1 MEAARGVNEGLS
13 RALERIVHLEAL
25 LAPAAAL
32 FDFVLTQGG
41 QRPADVAIKLD
52 DRWGGAVPN
61 LNPDAF
67 AEILPEIRDASRPET
82 ARAVARCHE
91 TLRAGAYEDAIT
103 AVLDWNAQVSQ
114 DRKSAP
120 WVQIGE
126 GGRLDV
132 RYRGTEQLLPDGD
145 ALQTLWKNSYF
156 IDSLKSVIR
165 QLQVA
170 Q

>member
-1 MEAARGVNEGLS
+1 
-13 RALERIVHLEAL
+13 
-25 LAPAAAL
+25 
-32 FDFVLTQGG
+32 
-41 QRPADVAIKLD
+41 VAIKLN

-67 AEILPEIRDASRPET
+67 AEILPEIRDASRAET
-82 ARAVARCHE
+82 AVAVARCHE

-120 WVQIGE
+120 WAQIGE

-165 QLQVA
+165 QLQVS